1 MISGGSGYGHAGAA
15 GGRLASWTPNSSASP
30 PSAALILGLFVWLR
44 QDVRQLRQEMSAQRG
59 EINGRI
65 DALRDETSGR
75 IDALRDETS
84 GRIDALR
91 DEMKAQR
98 VEINGRIDEV
108 NGRID
113 GLRDEINGRIDALRD
128 ETGELRERVA
138 RIEGLLEAVFMR
150 RDLTPLPD
158 PAPSEPSR
166 ESRAA

>member
-1 MISGGSGYGHAGAA
+1 MDTELVGFVT
-15 GGRLASWTPNSSASP
+15 L
-30 PSAALILGLFVWLR
+30 AALILGLFAWLR
-44 QDVRQLRQEMSAQRG
+44 LDVRQLRQEMSAQRV
-59 EINGRI
+59 EIN
-65 DALRDETSGR
+65 GR

-98 VEINGRIDEV
+98 VEIGGRIDETS
-108 NGRID
+108 GRI
-113 GLRDEINGRIDALRD
+113 GALRD

-158 PAPSEPSR
+158 PAPSEPRNQSK
-166 ESRAA
+166 AA

>member
-1 MISGGSGYGHAGAA
+1 MDTELVGFAT
-15 GGRLASWTPNSSASP
+15 L
-30 PSAALILGLFVWLR
+30 AALILGLFVWLR

-91 DEMKAQR
+91 DE
-98 VEINGRIDEV
+98 INGRIDEV

-113 GLRDEINGRIDALRD
+113 GLRDEINGRIDEVNGRIDALRD

-158 PAPSEPSR
+158 PAPSEPRNQSK
-166 ESRAA
+166 AA